1 MSKNVIVELCNELEK
16 RYKLEKNKE
25 KYDFVYGIVLEK
37 ICENLKIVYRFKSEI
52 KDTDYSAFNSTMIA
66 TMSMF
71 LSSLSILFNIEQA
84 LLSGRE
90 EYQMRYGTI
99 LLIAMIVV
107 AAFLM
112 YIVNKYKNVSK
123 WKGYIEVVLDNLPK
137 EIENMEEEQIENVK
151 RVNVCEKLLLTVHV
165 QNISIDIYDAE
176 SIKLVPEVL
185 LSIKKII

>member
-185 LSIKKII
+185 FSIKKI